1 MPPCSMSKD
10 DAIRIRHMLDA
21 VQEALG
27 FCASRTRN
35 DLDRDRQLLL
45 ALVKDLEIL
54 GEAASRVSADT
65 QRQWNRI
72 PWAEIIAMR
81 HRLIHGYF
89 DIDVDIV
96 WSTLQ
101 EDLPPLVAHL
111 RDALVMPPDDPLSS
125 NPPPETSR

>member
-54 GEAASRVSADT
+54 GEAAKQVPARI
-65 QRQWNRI
+65 RNR
-72 PWAEIIAMR
+72 
-81 HRLIHGYF
+81 Y
-89 DIDVDIV
+89 
-96 WSTLQ
+96 
-101 EDLPPLVAHL
+101 
-111 RDALVMPPDDPLSS
+111 
-125 NPPPETSR
+125 PETPWKQIAGMLSLPRG